1 MPAALPIMAVT
12 AAVGT
17 AYSIY
22 SGERASSA
30 QEEGQR
36 KAEANAK
43 KNADLA
49 DQANNKANQKRPD
62 TNALMAANEQAAKSG
77 PSGTMLTGTA
87 GIDPNALQL
96 GKNTLLG
103 G

>member
-1 MPAALPIMAVT
+1 MSGAMTIAATA

-22 SGERASSA
+22 SGERASKKQDQA
-30 QEEGQR
+30 QRQAQATAIKQEKLADEAVNAANR
-36 KAEANAK
+36 KAPDVSAMLSNA
-43 KNADLA
+43 A
-49 DQANNKANQKRPD
+49 Q
-62 TNALMAANEQAAKSG
+62 MGMSG
-77 PSGTMLTGTA
+77 PASTLLTGA
-87 GIDPNALQL
+87 GGVDPNSLAL

>member
-1 MPAALPIMAVT
+1 MSGAITIAATA

-22 SGERASSA
+22 SGERASKKQDQA
-30 QEEGQR
+30 QQ
-36 KAEANAK
+36 AAQTAAAK
-43 KNADLA
+43 QEKLA
-49 DQANNKANQKRPD
+49 DQAVN
-62 TNALMAANEQAAKSG
+62 AANRKTPDVSAMLSSAAQMGKSG
-77 PSGTMLTGTA
+77 PASTLLTGA
-87 GIDPNALQL
+87 GGVDPNALLL